1 MNSSSVADR
10 WRSLTALVRTP
21 MLVAALCLA
30 SAAQGATITVHP
42 EDDNGRI
49 FVDIAGE
56 ITLTDIKTF
65 SDEIEHLPSEKVY
78 VSLSSEGGV
87 AVAGLF
93 IGNYIRLSGMK
104 TLVPEDKKC
113 VSVCA
118 IIWLGGSDRYVG
130 GRNMAVGFHGVY
142 NKNTGQ
148 PGSMMNR
155 RIAVYL
161 GYLELSYDAVEWIL
175 GGPPLAI
182 RWLTPE
188 TSEQYDIDY
197 SELTPKRSVAFVDE
211 QGPNITPATPPPP
224 QQSAAPQEHPVQP
237 ELPQQPPPQ
246 QSTAPQEHPVQ
257 PELPQQPPQTT
268 RGPKRPFRVVDVS
281 DGFLQIRNGPGPTY
295 QEIAKMPL
303 GATGLVGRCVPLDGP
318 WKPFCEVEWQGVS
331 GWASSCC
338 LAEFE
343 ETTQFSY
350 RVTQN
355 LFLRSGPD
363 KSSWNML
370 TNYAPKDYIPEGKIF
385 TWKRRPDAGNC
396 TAGRGGEIWCQ
407 LTYTPDGGI
416 RTDGW
421 VSAHFLRSTTTQ
433 RLLACLFQN
442 PCTDDGAAPFR

>member
-1 MNSSSVADR
+1 MRAAV
-10 WRSLTALVRTP
+10 
-21 MLVAALCLA
+21 LVAALCLKTEV
-30 SAAQGATITVHP
+30 QGATITVHP
-42 EDDNGRI
+42 GDAYGRI

-65 SDEIEHLPSEKVY
+65 SDEIQHLPSEKVY
-78 VSLSSEGGV
+78 VSLSSGGGN
-87 AVAGLF
+87 AISGLF
-93 IGNYIRLSGMK
+93 IGDYIRLSGMK

-113 VSVCA
+113 VSICA

-257 PELPQQPPQTT
+257 PELPQQPPPQQSTAPQEHPVQPELPQQPPQTT
-268 RGPKRPFRVVDVS
+268 PKRPFRVVDVS

-303 GATGLVGRCVPLDGP
+303 GATGLVGRCVPLDAP
-318 WKPFCEVEWQGVS
+318 WKPFCEVEWRGVS

-338 LAEFE
+338 MAELE

-355 LFLRSGPD
+355 LILRSGPD

-370 TNYAPKDYIPEGKIF
+370 TNYAPNDYIPEGKTL

-396 TAGRGGEIWCQ
+396 TSGRGGEVWCQ
-407 LTYTPDGGI
+407 LTYTHDGGI

-421 VSAHFLRSTTTQ
+421 ISAHFLRSTATEM
-433 RLLACLFQN
+433 LLSCLFQTRD
-442 PCTDDGAAPFR
+442 PDCPSR